1 MISNTEI
8 PSTTVP
14 RVHFL
19 QAAEGAIARRLAS
32 ARALCFSM
40 SLAVTVIATPLVSAG
55 AAWEIEDM
63 RNLGTPT
70 AVGHR
75 GVGVNLGED
84 LDRPIENTRDSVKQ
98 AYEDGISMVEID
110 VQITSDGKVVAFH
123 DDFLSDFS
131 CINAMTYKELR
142 QRLGDV
148 SLLKN
153 ILNTARSYRHRKQ
166 GPSGLVIVELK
177 APSPLCDPDDS
188 TEFDYVSA
196 VIEVIRERDM
206 ENQVILQSFSPTLLQ
221 LALGIAPEIERQL
234 AASIVQFL
242 TPEQVEVAT
251 GLPVAIISKNDF
263 GLEWAEI
270 GPLFRLPGYEDLA
283 QFIGISL
290 EVGSRGVAL
299 DALIL
304 FQAEQSLPG
313 GASLIV
319 DTLHL
324 LGLPVMTYTLN
335 TAGEWFAAT
344 SWGVDGIITDDI
356 PLGLMLQGY

>member
-1 MISNTEI
+1 M
-8 PSTTVP
+8 
-14 RVHFL
+14 
-19 QAAEGAIARRLAS
+19 
-32 ARALCFSM
+32 
-40 SLAVTVIATPLVSAG
+40 
-55 AAWEIEDM
+55 
-63 RNLGTPT
+63 
-70 AVGHR
+70 
-75 GVGVNLGED
+75 
-84 LDRPIENTRDSVKQ
+84 
-98 AYEDGISMVEID
+98 
-110 VQITSDGKVVAFH
+110 
-123 DDFLSDFS
+123 
-131 CINAMTYKELR
+131 
-142 QRLGDV
+142 
-148 SLLKN
+148 
-153 ILNTARSYRHRKQ
+153 
-166 GPSGLVIVELK
+166 
-177 APSPLCDPDDS
+177 
-188 TEFDYVSA
+188 
-196 VIEVIRERDM
+196 
-206 ENQVILQSFSPTLLQ
+206 
-221 LALGIAPEIERQL
+221 
-234 AASIVQFL
+234 
-242 TPEQVEVAT
+242 AT